1 MHLYWRFCFVA
12 FHALEELALTGALVR
27 QLTRS
32 SGLRIPAKLIAG
44 IKHVSTMHLGICII
58 VWDLLF
64 KPPCLHTVWSP

>member
-1 MHLYWRFCFVA
+1 MYLYWRFCFVA

-27 QLTRS
+27 QLT
-32 SGLRIPAKLIAG
+32 SGLRIPVKLIAG
-44 IKHVSTMHLGICII
+44 IKRASTMHLGICII